1 MVGVLLFCSAAAFAK
16 PELSYNL
23 PLPGGTLGNEKL
35 QYDTLM
41 PVYTMA
47 QIKVQDCQKYSVTDT
62 KVTKQPY
69 DLKTENL
76 EYDRRIARKRKI
88 TPKNPFLFLQKDRLL
103 QAVFLFCIYRAA
115 PLRFTQDLRISA
127 KIVKA

>member
-1 MVGVLLFCSAAAFAK
+1 MKFVLRNIMFCSLLFIGTSALAK

-47 QIKVQDCQKYSVTDT
+47 QIKVQDCGKFYVSNT

-69 DLKTENL
+69 DLKTENGAYVDGKWEEL
-76 EYDRRIARKRKI
+76 WTVSACGKKVYVPVRFILDRTGATWAIGE
-88 TPKNPFLFLQKDRLL
+88 KN
-103 QAVFLFCIYRAA
+103 V
-115 PLRFTQDLRISA
+115 T
-127 KIVKA
+127 VK

>member
-1 MVGVLLFCSAAAFAK
+1 MKLILKNIMVGVLLFCGAAAFAK

-69 DLKTENL
+69 DLKTENGAYVDGKWEEL
-76 EYDRRIARKRKI
+76 WTVSACGKKVYVPIRFVLDRTGATWAIGE
-88 TPKNPFLFLQKDRLL
+88 KD
-103 QAVFLFCIYRAA
+103 
-115 PLRFTQDLRISA
+115 
-127 KIVKA
+127 VKVTDK

>member
-1 MVGVLLFCSAAAFAK
+1 MLFCGAAAFAK

-69 DLKTENL
+69 DLKTENGAYIDGKWEEL
-76 EYDRRIARKRKI
+76 WTVSACGKKVYVPIRFVLDRTGATWAIGE
-88 TPKNPFLFLQKDRLL
+88 KD
-103 QAVFLFCIYRAA
+103 
-115 PLRFTQDLRISA
+115 
-127 KIVKA
+127 VKVTDK

>member
-1 MVGVLLFCSAAAFAK
+1 MKLILKNIMVGVLLFCSAAAFAK

-69 DLKTENL
+69 DLKTENGAYVDGKWEEL
-76 EYDRRIARKRKI
+76 WTVSACGKKVYVPIRFVLDRTGATWAIGE
-88 TPKNPFLFLQKDRLL
+88 KD
-103 QAVFLFCIYRAA
+103 
-115 PLRFTQDLRISA
+115 
-127 KIVKA
+127 VKVTDK

>member
-1 MVGVLLFCSAAAFAK
+1 MKLILKNIMVGVLLFCSAAAFAK

-69 DLKTENL
+69 DLKTENGAYIDGKWEEL
-76 EYDRRIARKRKI
+76 WTVSACGKKVYVPIRFVLDRTGATWAISEKNVKI
-88 TPKNPFLFLQKDRLL
+88 SDK
-103 QAVFLFCIYRAA
+103 
-115 PLRFTQDLRISA
+115 
-127 KIVKA
+127 

>member
-1 MVGVLLFCSAAAFAK
+1 MKLILKNIMVGVLLFCGAAAFAK

-69 DLKTENL
+69 DLKTENGAYIDGKWEEL
-76 EYDRRIARKRKI
+76 WTVSACGKKVYVPIRFVLDRTGATWAIGE
-88 TPKNPFLFLQKDRLL
+88 KD
-103 QAVFLFCIYRAA
+103 
-115 PLRFTQDLRISA
+115 
-127 KIVKA
+127 VKVTDK

>member
-1 MVGVLLFCSAAAFAK
+1 MKLILKNIMVGVLLFCGAAAFAK

-69 DLKTENL
+69 DLKTENGAYVDGKWEEL
-76 EYDRRIARKRKI
+76 WTVSACGKKVYIPIRFVLDRTGATWAISEKNVKI
-88 TPKNPFLFLQKDRLL
+88 SDK
-103 QAVFLFCIYRAA
+103 
-115 PLRFTQDLRISA
+115 
-127 KIVKA
+127 

>member
-1 MVGVLLFCSAAAFAK
+1 MKLILKNIMVGVLLFCGAAAFAK

-41 PVYTMA
+41 PVYTMS
-47 QIKVQDCQKYSVTDT
+47 QIKVQDCPKYSVTDT

-69 DLKTENL
+69 DLKTENGAYIDGKWEEL
-76 EYDRRIARKRKI
+76 WTVSACGKKVYVPIRFVLDRTGATWAIGE
-88 TPKNPFLFLQKDRLL
+88 KD
-103 QAVFLFCIYRAA
+103 
-115 PLRFTQDLRISA
+115 
-127 KIVKA
+127 VKVTDK